1 MGLSGSCRFEQRE
14 PLPEVAWK
22 MPQLS
27 LMKLFG
33 AYEREANQ
41 EEVGEISVKSG

>member
-1 MGLSGSCRFEQRE
+1 MCLSGSCRFKQRE

-27 LMKLFG
+27 VMKLFG
-33 AYEREANQ
+33 AYKREENQ
-41 EEVGEISVKSG
+41 EEVGEISIKSG